1 MNDFSPRKRTP
12 SLEKSPRINT
22 QQVFSGKWLKLNLA
36 EYLDQNNSSSSTY
49 EYIERTT
56 KKREFDGVYVV
67 GILKFPISK
76 KPSKLI
82 LEANFR
88 PPIDKYVLE
97 FPAGMIET
105 EDDCLGGAVRELKEE
120 TGYTPSKILEIVKN
134 EDVLQISP
142 TLCID
147 PWKSNDCELMIIVEV
162 DGDDE
167 INKDV
172 KQDLE
177 TTEHIIV
184 HLVDLSRSLWQDIMN
199 LAKEKDYVI
208 VSKLYSFI
216 TGLALGKRLIS

>member
-1 MNDFSPRKRTP
+1 MNDFSPRQRAP
-12 SLEKSPRINT
+12 SFEKSPRINT

-36 EYLDQNNSSSSTY
+36 EYLTNDSSSSTY

-56 KKREFDGVYVV
+56 KKRDFDGIFVV
-67 GILKFPISK
+67 GIMKFPKSK

-97 FPAGMIET
+97 FPAGMIEN
-105 EDDCLGGAVRELKEE
+105 EDDCLGGAIRELKEE
-120 TGYTPSKILEIVKN
+120 TGYTPSKILEVIQV
-134 EDVLQISP
+134 DDFLQVSP

-147 PWKSNDCELMIIVEV
+147 PWKSNDCELMILVEV

-167 INKDV
+167 INKNA

-177 TTEHIIV
+177 TTENIIV
-184 HLVDLSRSLWQDIMN
+184 HLIDLSADLWQDIMN
-199 LAKEKDYVI
+199 LAREKDYVI

-216 TGLALGKRLIS
+216 TGLALGKKLLE